1 MGAMTITDKIADK
14 VRWGYLSAFLLLLS
28 SYILTFYTTQKLIKQ
43 ANWITETNA
52 YINTLDKLFYSLK
65 DAESSFR
72 GFLLSKDEKFV
83 DQVSQDIAI
92 IKISFADLDH
102 LEINHKSHG
111 ESLAKL
117 KAAIFKKINFISA
130 NIESF
135 KNAGFKLSDKL
146 EDNNSQGRIKMDSI
160 EHMVTQLQA
169 LDKQSM
175 IDRSGRVESFSN
187 FIKIINIASLIVAI
201 LLTFYSIITY
211 TKENNA
217 KTQSIKNANAFRD
230 QLEIRIAELDS
241 VNKELMELKSI
252 EKFAA
257 TGRISRTI
265 AHEVRN
271 PLTNINLA
279 TEHLHT
285 EFEGNPE
292 TDLLLDMISRNANR
306 INQMISELL
315 NSTKA
320 TQLAITSVSLNDLI
334 DNSLT
339 FAKDRLELNGI
350 KVIKNYSNDLCKI
363 AVDEEKL
370 QIAFLNI
377 IVNAI
382 EAMEPFHGV
391 LSIKTYM
398 RQNQCVASISDT
410 GKGMGREQIDKIYEP
425 YYTTKE
431 NGNGLG
437 LTNTQNI
444 ILSHK
449 AHLQV
454 ESHVGKGTTFTIFL
468 NVA

>member
-1 MGAMTITDKIADK
+1 MTLTDKIADK

-28 SYILTFYTTQKLIKQ
+28 SYVLTIYTTQKLIKQ
-43 ANWITETNA
+43 ANWLTETNA

-72 GFLLSKDEKFV
+72 GYLLSKDEKFV
-83 DQVSQDIAI
+83 DHVNQDIAI
-92 IKISFADLDH
+92 IKIAFADLDR
-102 LEINHKSHG
+102 LEVTHTYHG
-111 ESLAKL
+111 ESVAKL
-117 KAAIFKKINFISA
+117 KAAALGKVNFISA
-130 NIESF
+130 NIDAF
-135 KNAGFKLSDKL
+135 KTAGYKLTAKL
-146 EDNNSQGRIKMDSI
+146 EDINAQGRVKMDSI

-187 FIKIINIASLIVAI
+187 FIKIINIASLMVAI
-201 LLTFYSIITY
+201 LLTFYSIMTY

-217 KTQSIKNANAFRD
+217 KTQSIKNANVFRD
-230 QLEIRIAELDS
+230 QLEIRITELDA
-241 VNKELMELKSI
+241 VNKELVELKGI

-292 TDLLLDMISRNANR
+292 TDLLLDMITRNANR

-315 NSTKA
+315 NSTK
-320 TQLAITSVSLNDLI
+320 TTHLALSSVSLNDLI
-334 DNSLT
+334 DNSLM
-339 FAKDRLELNGI
+339 FAKDRIELNGI
-350 KVIKNYSNDLCKI
+350 KVIKSYSDDLCKI
-363 AVDEEKL
+363 EVDEEKL

-382 EAMEPFHGV
+382 EAMEPFQGV
-391 LSIKTYM
+391 LSIATYM
-398 RQNQCVASISDT
+398 LKGHCVASIADT
-410 GKGMGREQIDKIYEP
+410 GKGMTKEQVDKIYEP

-444 ILSHK
+444 IISHK

-454 ESHVGKGTTFTIFL
+454 ASDVGKGTTFTVFL

>member
-1 MGAMTITDKIADK
+1 MNIADKIADK

-28 SYILTFYTTQKLIKQ
+28 SYILTFYTTQKLINQ

-65 DAESSFR
+65 DAESSYR
-72 GFLLSKDEKFV
+72 GYLLSKDVKFV
-83 DQVSQDIAI
+83 DHVNEDITV
-92 IKISFADLDH
+92 IKSSFNNIDR
-102 LEINHKSHG
+102 LEISHQDHGATIDTFKSAVL
-111 ESLAKL
+111 E
-117 KAAIFKKINFISA
+117 KINSISSNLA
-130 NIESF
+130 LFRNSGY
-135 KNAGFKLSDKL
+135 KNTDSL
-146 EDNNSQGRIKMDSI
+146 ERLNVLGRTRMDSI
-160 EHMVTQLQA
+160 ERMVINLQA
-169 LDKQSM
+169 TDKKLM

-187 FIKIINIASLIVAI
+187 FIKIINIASMIVAI

-217 KTQSIKNANAFRD
+217 KLQSFRAANAFRE
-230 QLEIRIAELDS
+230 QLELRVKELDN
-241 VNKELMELKSI
+241 VNKELVELKSI

-292 TDLLLDMISRNANR
+292 TDLLLDMITRNANR
-306 INQMISELL
+306 INLMISELL

-320 TQLAITSVSLNDLI
+320 TQLALSKVSINNLI
-334 DNSLT
+334 DNSLN

-350 KVIKNYSNDLCKI
+350 KVVKNYGVDLCEI
-363 AVDEEKL
+363 EVDEEKL

-382 EAMEPFHGV
+382 EAMEPFKGV

-398 RQNQCVASISDT
+398 QNGKCVASISDT
-410 GKGMGREQIDKIYEP
+410 GKGISKEQLDKIYEP

-444 ILSHK
+444 IISHK
-449 AHLQV
+449 ASMQI
-454 ESHVGKGTTFTIFL
+454 ESTPGKGSTFYVYL
-468 NVA
+468 NGLGA

>member
-1 MGAMTITDKIADK
+1 MIITDKIADK

-28 SYILTFYTTQKLIKQ
+28 SYILTFYTTQKLLNQ
-43 ANWITETNA
+43 ANWISETNTC
-52 YINTLDKLFYSLK
+52 INTLDKLFYSLK
-65 DAESSFR
+65 NAEVSYKSYQ
-72 GFLLSKDEKFV
+72 LLKDDKFKEHV
-83 DQVSQDIAI
+83 NEDILI
-92 IKISFADLDH
+92 IKNSFKEIDRFEVTHHDHGKSLDT
-102 LEINHKSHG
+102 LKSSVLQEINSM
-111 ESLAKL
+111 SD
-117 KAAIFKKINFISA
+117 NMDV
-130 NIESF
+130 F
-135 KNAGFKLSDKL
+135 KNAGYKFT
-146 EDNNSQGRIKMDSI
+146 DSI
-160 EHMVTQLQA
+160 RQLNSDARKRINSIEQMVSGMQA
-169 LDKQSM
+169 FDKKM
-175 IDRSGRVESFSN
+175 IAGRSGQVESFSN
-187 FIKIINIASLIVAI
+187 FIKIINIASMIVAV

-217 KTQSIKNANAFRD
+217 KLQSFRHANTFRE
-230 QLEIRIAELDS
+230 QLEMRIAELDG
-241 VNKELMELKSI
+241 VNKELVELKSI

-285 EFEGNPE
+285 EFEGNAE
-292 TDLLLDMISRNANR
+292 TDLLLDMITRNANR

-315 NSTKA
+315 NSTKV
-320 TQLAITSVSLNDLI
+320 TQLAVSKVSINDLI
-334 DNSLT
+334 DNSLN

-350 KVIKNYSNDLCKI
+350 KVVKNYGTDLCEI
-363 AVDEEKL
+363 EVDEEKL

-382 EAMEPFHGV
+382 EAMEPFKGV

-398 RQNQCVASISDT
+398 QNGKCVATISDT
-410 GKGMGREQIDKIYEP
+410 GKGMTKEQLDKIYEP

-444 ILSHK
+444 IISHK
-449 AHLQV
+449 ASIQI
-454 ESHVGKGTTFTIFL
+454 ESHPGKGTTFYVHL
-468 NVA
+468 NIAGT

>member
-1 MGAMTITDKIADK
+1 MTITDRIADK
-14 VRWGYLSAFLLLLS
+14 VRWGYLLAFLLLLS

-43 ANWITETNA
+43 ANWITETHT
-52 YINTLDKLFYSLK
+52 YINKLDKLFYSLK
-65 DAESSFR
+65 DAVSSFR
-72 GFLLSKDEKFV
+72 GYLLSKDEKFV
-83 DQVSQDIAI
+83 DQVNQDIAI
-92 IKISFADLDH
+92 IKTSFADLER
-102 LEINHKSHG
+102 LEVTHEDHG
-111 ESLAKL
+111 EKLEKL
-117 KAAIFKKINFISA
+117 KVAVLGKINFISGS
-130 NIESF
+130 IHSI
-135 KNAGFKLSDKL
+135 KSAGYKLTDTLKYI
-146 EDNNSQGRIKMDSI
+146 NSQGRIRMDTI
-160 EHMVTQLQA
+160 EQMVTQLQA

-187 FIKIINIASLIVAI
+187 FIKIINIASLIVAV
-201 LLTFYSIITY
+201 LLTFYSIVTY

-217 KTQSIKNANAFRD
+217 KMQSINNANAFRD
-230 QLEIRIAELDS
+230 QLEMRITELDG
-241 VNKELMELKSI
+241 VNKELVELKSI

-292 TDLLLDMISRNANR
+292 TDLLLDMITRNANR

-320 TQLAITSVSLNDLI
+320 TQLAISSVSINDLI
-334 DNSLT
+334 DNSLQ
-339 FAKDRLELNGI
+339 FAKDRIELNGI
-350 KVIKNYSNDLCKI
+350 KVMKDYSDDLCKI
-363 AVDEEKL
+363 EVDEEKL

-382 EAMEPFHGV
+382 EAMEPFHGI
-391 LSIKTYM
+391 LSIRTYM
-398 RQNQCVASISDT
+398 REGKCVASFSDT
-410 GKGMGREQIDKIYEP
+410 GKGMSREQVDKIYEP

-454 ESHVGKGTTFTIFL
+454 ESHVGKGTTFTVYL